1 MQTLYHSG
9 RLEFIAFCDY
19 AWKYPLMT
27 VTPSLGLGVGVG
39 VGFGFGFGSS
49 PVSTCIPP
57 VSPLH
62 LRRIPPRQVIGPHGR
77 KVQASWIE
85 IRSSSGC
92 GTMTGIFVLAQTGY
106 VKLLPLVP
114 DKFLRDEWVPF
125 GMSDVLLGPSVGL
138 AMTSREPVSSID
150 RVRIDTDGKLTLLL
164 QPQPSP

>member
-1 MQTLYHSG
+1 MNIDVKDNEFIDTNGWPFSMRTPAPVAPADSDGTACRFSVQTLYHSG

-27 VTPSLGLGVGVG
+27 
-39 VGFGFGFGSS
+39 
-49 PVSTCIPP
+49 
-57 VSPLH
+57 
-62 LRRIPPRQVIGPHGR
+62 VIGPHGR

-125 GMSDVLLGPSVGL
+125 GMSDVLLGPSVRR
-138 AMTSREPVSSID
+138 AMTS
-150 RVRIDTDGKLTLLL
+150 
-164 QPQPSP
+164 SP